1 VNPIP
6 PASPTPESVDSTVE
20 GCGKTAARASIAD
33 RDTLA
38 DGGAPVTLA
47 RIAQTWWPL
56 ALSWLLMSVEG
67 PAHSAVVARLANP
80 QINLAAW
87 GGIVFPLA
95 LIIESPAVMLL
106 SASTALSRNW
116 ETFKKLRRI
125 AMILGATFT
134 LVHLAIAFTPLY
146 DFIAR
151 ELIGAPEEILEPGRI
166 GLMIM
171 TPWTWA
177 IAYRRF
183 LQGAMIR
190 FGHSRAVGAGTVVR
204 IMANGLVLLGGYLI
218 GTIPGIIVASCAVA
232 AGVVAE
238 AVYAGL
244 RIRPIVRTQIRL
256 APRST
261 TPLTAG
267 TFLSFYLPLAL
278 TSLLSFFV
286 SPIGSAAM
294 SRMPL
299 ALGSLAAWPVVS
311 GLLFML
317 RSPGMAFN
325 EVVVAMLDEPRSYPI
340 LRRFAAILGV
350 GSFLLA
356 AGVVATPLANLWLV
370 KVMALPPEL
379 VELSRVA
386 LLLAL
391 PLPLWVVFYS
401 WFQGIIVNNKRTR
414 AVTESVVLYL
424 ALSTTL
430 MVIGVA
436 TQRFT
441 GIYVAIVA
449 MQCAALA
456 QLGWLAWRS
465 REMRAGKRDED
476 LGIGK
481 E

>member
-1 VNPIP
+1 MNRTL
-6 PASPTPESVDSTVE
+6 PASPAPECVDSKARDRCTPADRETPEVDD
-20 GCGKTAARASIAD
+20 I
-33 RDTLA
+33 
-38 DGGAPVTLA
+38 PVTLA
-47 RIAQTWWPL
+47 RVAQTWWPL
-56 ALSWLLMSVEG
+56 ALSWLLMSIEG

-80 QINLAAW
+80 EINLAAW

-95 LIIESPAVMLL
+95 LIIEAPAVMLL
-106 SASTALSRNW
+106 SASTALSKDW
-116 ETFKKLRRI
+116 ETFRKLRRI

-134 LVHLAIAFTPLY
+134 LVHLAVAFTPLY

-151 ELIGAPEEILEPGRI
+151 QLIGAPEEILEPGRI

-204 IMANGLVLLGGYLI
+204 MTANGLVLLTGYLI

-232 AGVVAE
+232 AGVMAE
-238 AVYAGL
+238 AAYAGI
-244 RIRPIVRTQIRL
+244 RIRPIVRTQIRS

-261 TPLTAG
+261 SQLTPGA
-267 TFLSFYLPLAL
+267 FLSFYVPLAL

-286 SPIGSAAM
+286 SPISSAAM
-294 SRMPL
+294 SRMPV
-299 ALGSLAAWPVVS
+299 ALSSLAAWPVVS

-325 EVVVAMLDEPRSYPI
+325 EVVVAMLDQPRSYAA
-340 LRRFAAILGV
+340 LRRFAVLLGL
-350 GSFLLA
+350 GSLLLA
-356 AGVVATPLANLWLV
+356 TGVVATPMANVWLNQ
-370 KVMALPPEL
+370 VMALPAEL
-379 VELSRVA
+379 SQLSRVA

-391 PLPLWVVFYS
+391 PLPLWAVFYS
-401 WFQGIIVNNKRTR
+401 WFQGIIVNSKRTR
-414 AVTESVVLYL
+414 AVTESVVIYL
-424 ALSTTL
+424 ALSTGI
-430 MVIGVA
+430 MVVGVA
-436 TQRFT
+436 IERFT

-456 QLGWLAWRS
+456 QLGWLSWRS
-465 REMRAGKRDED
+465 RHARRAWASS
-476 LGIGK
+476 
-481 E
+481 

>member
-1 VNPIP
+1 VNHTV
-6 PASPTPESVDSTVE
+6 PAVPTTECSGDTAAGRDTTGVVE
-20 GCGKTAARASIAD
+20 GSI
-33 RDTLA
+33 TL
-38 DGGAPVTLA
+38 G

-80 QINLAAW
+80 EINLAAW

-116 ETFKKLRRI
+116 ESFRKLRRI

-134 LVHLAIAFTPLY
+134 VVHLAIAFTPLY

-151 ELIGAPEEILEPGRI
+151 QLIGAPEEILEPGRI

-190 FGHSRAVGAGTVVR
+190 FGHSRAVGAGTVIR
-204 IMANGLVLLGGYLI
+204 ITANGLVLIAGYLV
-218 GTIPGIIVASCAVA
+218 GSIPGIIVASCAVA

-256 APRST
+256 APRT
-261 TPLTAG
+261 IAPLTAG
-267 TFLSFYLPLAL
+267 AFLSFYLPLAL

-286 SPIGSAAM
+286 SPIASAAM

-299 ALGSLAAWPVVS
+299 ALSSLAAWPVVS

-325 EVVVAMLDEPRSYPI
+325 EVVVALLDEPRSYNA
-340 LRRFAAILGV
+340 LRRFAALLGL
-350 GSFLLA
+350 GSLLLA
-356 AGVVATPLANLWLV
+356 AGVVATPVANLWLV
-370 KVMALPPEL
+370 RVMALPTEL
-379 VELSRVA
+379 VQLSRVT

-391 PLPLWVVFYS
+391 PLPLWAVFYS
-401 WFQGIIVNNKRTR
+401 WFQGIVVNNKRTQ

-424 ALSTTL
+424 ALSTVM
-430 MVIGVA
+430 MVAGVA
-436 TQRFT
+436 TQRIT

-449 MQCAALA
+449 MQFGAVA
-456 QLGWLAWRS
+456 QLGWLGWRS
-465 REMRAGKRDED
+465 QEIRAGKR
-476 LGIGK
+476 G
-481 E
+481 